1 MASANGPEHRARARD
16 DRRRRAPGGRVADGG
31 AARAYGAAARVRGK
45 RRRGG
50 AHRATRDRY
59 QELPGAGEPVKLH
72 RRDVVKE
79 LLRDR
84 KDLLVVAGLG
94 STAWDITAAGDS
106 PLSFPM
112 WGAMGQAA
120 MIGLGLAL
128 AQPGR
133 RVLVITGDGEML
145 MGLGSL
151 ATIGV
156 QQPANLTVVVIDNE
170 RYGETG
176 MQRTHTAYG
185 IDLAAA
191 ARACRFKEARTVKSE
206 RDVEALR
213 RLIHEGA
220 GPSFASVKVA
230 DEKVPLVLPPHNG
243 VLLKARFRR
252 A

>member
-31 AARAYGAAARVRGK
+31 AARAYGAAARGRGK
-45 RRRGG
+45 RGGGG
-50 AHRATRDRY
+50 AHRAARDRH

-120 MIGLGLAL
+120 MFGLGLAL
-128 AQPGR
+128 AQPKR
-133 RVLVITGDGEML
+133 RVLVVTGDGEML

-156 QQPANLTVVVIDNE
+156 QQPANLSIVVIDNE

-176 MQRTHTAYG
+176 MQVTHTAFG
-185 IDLAAA
+185 VDLAGV
-191 ARACRFKEARTVKSE
+191 ARASGLKIFDFKNHRETIHERAGPNFAVVK
-206 RDVEALR
+206 VEA
-213 RLIHEGA
+213 
-220 GPSFASVKVA
+220 
-230 DEKVPLVLPPHNG
+230 EK
-243 VLLKARFRR
+243 
-252 A
+252 